1 MILPQP
7 TQKFLMT
14 ADIREDTCYDL
25 PQRPVSP
32 HHQISIQESQ
42 KNIQEENARLE
53 KLAFLEIDPLY
64 DYRQTLEYKLKLME
78 DQMQE
83 IEKKHN
89 EIETDLSQ
97 EGKHLEEVYQTQQ
110 NEMSKMKKEAA
121 LKYINSIESYIED
134 KIEPLESEEQTAKLL
149 AANKELYAQIDLLM
163 SKKLA
168 AQKITEE
175 PSKISISQ
183 PSIQRSSRTELKPT
197 VMKRPQNL
205 MRRPQNV
212 KGMVNKRMSEV
223 YKLTEEVIRLAQK
236 HRDTSRGR

>member
-14 ADIREDTCYDL
+14 VDIHEDSCHDL

-32 HHQISIQESQ
+32 HHQISIQESK
-42 KNIQEENARLE
+42 KNIEEEDARLE
-53 KLAFLEIDPLY
+53 KLAMLEIDPLY

-89 EIETDLSQ
+89 EIETDLTQ

-110 NEMSKMKKEAA
+110 NEMNKMKKEAA

-163 SKKLA
+163 SQKLA
-168 AQKITEE
+168 AQKLTQE
-175 PSKISISQ
+175 PSEISQ
-183 PSIQRSSRTELKPT
+183 PSIQRPSRTELKPT
-197 VMKRPQNL
+197 VIKRPQNF

-212 KGMVNKRMSEV
+212 KGMVNKRMTEA
-223 YKLTEEVIRLAQK
+223 YKLTEEVIRLTQK
-236 HRDTSRGR
+236 HGNTGRGR